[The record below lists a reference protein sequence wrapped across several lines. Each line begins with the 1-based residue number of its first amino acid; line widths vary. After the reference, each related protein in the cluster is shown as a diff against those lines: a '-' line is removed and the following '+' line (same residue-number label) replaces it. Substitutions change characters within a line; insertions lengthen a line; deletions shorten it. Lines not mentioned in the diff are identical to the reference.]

1 MRTCVLECTILQGV
15 HYYKYM
21 STPRLRLVGIGL
33 TYITSMEIRTGVK
46 PGDRV
51 VVVGHNWFSEGDPV

>member
-1 MRTCVLECTILQGV
+1 MRACVLECTILQGV

-21 STPRLRLVGIGL
+21 PTSRLRLVGIGL
-33 TYITSMEIRTGVK
+33 PYITSMEIRTGAK

-51 VVVGHNWFSEGDPV
+51 VVVGHNWFSEGAPV